1 MFVSEFLSLSNLK
14 KKQKNVPNYRF
25 QTLCSLFGFVVLHML
40 MYAANIY
47 FWRRYRV
54 NHSFIF
60 GFKQGTDLG
69 YNEVLLLSFVL
80 AALALTS
87 VLVNLDM
94 QIDPVTKDYKLFTE
108 LLPLILVLV
117 RLLHYHIKFVIE
129 FFFLKLR
136 SEFIFT
142 LQIVIAILLCP
153 LNIVYRSSRV
163 FFLTCVFHCICAPL
177 YKVKKNSGAKII
189 Y

>member
-1 MFVSEFLSLSNLK
+1 
-14 KKQKNVPNYRF
+14 
-25 QTLCSLFGFVVLHML
+25 ML

-69 YNEVLLLSFVL
+69 YNQVLLLSFFL

-94 QIDPVTKDYKLFTE
+94 QIDPVTNDFKPFTE

-117 RLLHYHIKFVIE
+117 RLLLYHIKFVYRFFF
-129 FFFLKLR
+129 FFFLKVR

-177 YKVKKNSGAKII
+177 YKVKKNCGAKII

>member
-1 MFVSEFLSLSNLK
+1 
-14 KKQKNVPNYRF
+14 
-25 QTLCSLFGFVVLHML
+25 
-40 MYAANIY
+40 
-47 FWRRYRV
+47 V

-69 YNEVLLLSFVL
+69 YNQVLLLSFAL

-117 RLLHYHIKFVIE
+117 RLLVHHIKFV
-129 FFFLKLR
+129 R
-136 SEFIFT
+136 
-142 LQIVIAILLCP
+142 VLL
-153 LNIVYRSSRV
+153 
-163 FFLTCVFHCICAPL
+163 
-177 YKVKKNSGAKII
+177 
-189 Y
+189 

>member
-1 MFVSEFLSLSNLK
+1 MYLTC
-14 KKQKNVPNYRF
+14 RF

-69 YNEVLLLSFVL
+69 YNQVLLLSFVL

-108 LLPLILVLV
+108 LLPLILLLV
-117 RLLHYHIKFVIE
+117 RLF
-129 FFFLKLR
+129 
-136 SEFIFT
+136 
-142 LQIVIAILLCP
+142 
-153 LNIVYRSSRV
+153 
-163 FFLTCVFHCICAPL
+163 
-177 YKVKKNSGAKII
+177 
-189 Y
+189 